1 MRFRTLS
8 LAATCLALPTAV
20 QAQPISGLYIGAGGG
35 YNILD
40 NQKLSG
46 LSSPVTHGEGF
57 LDSKGGVV
65 GLGSIGYGLGNGL
78 RFEVEGDYRYNK
90 LQKVAGVVPAP
101 GLTAGGNQQDVAAMF
116 NALYDFNLSM
126 LGVNWVSPYVGLGIG
141 ADWTNLKNAH
151 FSTTSGPGSSYA
163 FNGQSNAS
171 LAYQAIVGGS
181 FPIAGVPGLALTA
194 EYRFFGLPNDRDFT
208 GSASFSP
215 GAVSKTSPAIST
227 SATAKFRGSDSQSF
241 LIGLRYA
248 FNTAPP
254 PPPPAP
260 IAVPTPPAAART
272 YLVFFDWDR
281 ADLTSRAKQIIKEAA
296 LASTKTQ
303 LTKIQVNGYT
313 DLSGTAAYNQRL
325 SVRRAEAVA
334 KELVADGV
342 PRAVISMEGFGETNP
357 LVPTAKG
364 VREPQNRRVEIILK

>member
-8 LAATCLALPTAV
+8 LAATCLVLPAIV
-20 QAQPISGLYIGAGGG
+20 QAQPITGLYIAGGG
-35 YNILD
+35 GANFL
-40 NQKLSG
+40 NNEKLNG
-46 LSSPVTHGEGF
+46 LTTPSTHGEGF
-57 LDSKGGVV
+57 LDSKLGYV

-78 RFEVEGDYRYNK
+78 RFEVEGDYRYNQLK
-90 LQKVAGVVPAP
+90 KVTGIVPAP
-101 GLTAGGNQQDVAAMF
+101 GLTAGGHQQDVAAMF
-116 NALYDFNLSM
+116 NAMYDFNLSL
-126 LGVNWVSPYVGLGIG
+126 LGVDWMSPYAGVGVG
-141 ADWTNLKNAH
+141 ADWSNLK
-151 FSTTSGPGSSYA
+151 SGRFYTLSGASQSYA
-163 FNGQSNAS
+163 FNGQANSS
-171 LAYQAIVGGS
+171 FAYQIILGSS
-181 FPIAGVPGLALTA
+181 FPIPGVAGLALTA
-194 EYRFFGLPNDRDFT
+194 EYRFFGLPNDRVFK
-208 GSASFSP
+208 GSAAFAP
-215 GAVSKTSPAIST
+215 GALSRTSLASTT
-227 SATAKFRGSDSQSF
+227 SATAKFTGSESQSF

-281 ADLTSRAKQIIKEAA
+281 ADLTSRARQIIKEAA